1 MIMKKTYSNP
11 QTRIVLL
18 ATKTFIALSNP
29 QGFKGALN
37 DNGTDAGNLL
47 SRRHNDLWDDE
58 EEYDEEE

>member
-1 MIMKKTYSNP
+1 MKKTYINP

-18 ATKTFIALSNP
+18 ATKTFITASNP
-29 QGFKGALN
+29 KGFSGTLN
-37 DNGTDAGNLL
+37 ETGTDAGSLL